1 METDVLVVGGG
12 PAGLTAALRLAEG
25 GVKVILVDEGFELG
39 GHMHYQS
46 AVARS
51 LPSPYETMG
60 GTEFTKQLIRRVN
73 ALEVTKLLGHSV
85 VGVYQN
91 GDLGVTDGTKTF
103 PISAGHV
110 VLATGA
116 AEDAALFPGW
126 TFPGVMTLGAAQLL
140 INRERV
146 RPGNTALIVGL
157 NHFTLEVSE
166 LFKKENVSIAGI
178 IDERDI
184 SVVPEEWVAR
194 IREERIPAYF
204 SSSIQAVL
212 GNGQVEKAVIHTPGE
227 EKVIEA
233 DMICISNGM
242 SPITDLAEL
251 LTCEL
256 TYNESL
262 GGQVP
267 IYNAGFETTVPTVY
281 VIGNAAGITCAG
293 GLLLTAEI
301 AANQILKN
309 LSLRTMEEHMIRHQ
323 SLWEELQKTENQYSG
338 TVHEERASIINE
350 SVQENAYG

>member
-1 METDVLVVGGG
+1 METDVLIVGGG
-12 PAGLTAALRLAEG
+12 PAGLTAACRLAEG
-25 GVKVILVDEGFELG
+25 GAKVVLVDEGFELG
-39 GHMHYQS
+39 GHMHHQS
-46 AVARS
+46 AVVRS
-51 LPSPYETMG
+51 LPDSYETMT
-60 GTEFTKQLIRRVN
+60 GTEFIEQLIGRVN
-73 ALEVTKLLGHSV
+73 ALEIRQLLSHSV

-91 GDLGVTDGTKTF
+91 GDLGVTDGNRTF
-103 PISAGHV
+103 PISAGQV
-110 VLATGA
+110 ILATGA

-157 NHFTLEVSE
+157 NQFTLEVAD
-166 LFKKENVSIAGI
+166 LFSKENVSIAGI
-178 IDERDI
+178 IEERDR
-184 SVVPEEWVAR
+184 SAVPEEWIAR
-194 IREERIPAYF
+194 IHEERIPVYF
-204 SSSIQAVL
+204 SSRIQAVL
-212 GNGQVEKAVIHTPGE
+212 GNGEVEKAIIQTSGG
-227 EKVIEA
+227 EKVMEA

-267 IYNAGFETTVPTVY
+267 IYNEGFETTVPSVF
-281 VIGNAAGITCAG
+281 VIGNAAGVTCAG

-301 AANQILKN
+301 AANQVLKN
-309 LSLRTMEEHMIRHQ
+309 LSLRTREEYLTRNQ
-323 SLWEELQKTENQYSG
+323 SLWEELRKTENQHSG
-338 TVHEERASIINE
+338 IVHEERAGIINE

>member
-1 METDVLVVGGG
+1 
-12 PAGLTAALRLAEG
+12 
-25 GVKVILVDEGFELG
+25 
-39 GHMHYQS
+39 
-46 AVARS
+46 S

-184 SVVPEEWVAR
+184 S
-194 IREERIPAYF
+194 
-204 SSSIQAVL
+204 
-212 GNGQVEKAVIHTPGE
+212 
-227 EKVIEA
+227 
-233 DMICISNGM
+233 
-242 SPITDLAEL
+242 
-251 LTCEL
+251 
-256 TYNESL
+256 
-262 GGQVP
+262 
-267 IYNAGFETTVPTVY
+267 
-281 VIGNAAGITCAG
+281 
-293 GLLLTAEI
+293 
-301 AANQILKN
+301 
-309 LSLRTMEEHMIRHQ
+309 
-323 SLWEELQKTENQYSG
+323 
-338 TVHEERASIINE
+338 
-350 SVQENAYG
+350 